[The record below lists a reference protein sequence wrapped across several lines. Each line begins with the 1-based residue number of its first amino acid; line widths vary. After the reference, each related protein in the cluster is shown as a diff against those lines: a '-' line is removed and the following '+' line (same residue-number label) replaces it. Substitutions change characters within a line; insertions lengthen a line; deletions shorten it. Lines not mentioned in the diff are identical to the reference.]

1 MFKIEHANSGKTLA
15 NSRKS
20 KRSFR
25 YRFGRNLMNWVGYM
39 KLAHPNILAGKSDS
53 QILKVYSQILANYS
67 QNFNTFFKLILICRW
82 AKFMDVPNRES
93 QKIRVCKNFFLS
105 CLVIISLT
113 PPDEQRGKQSY
124 SKIPNERK
132 AFAYEHINSYPT
144 VQSHYCRADTNK
156 KYLTS
161 DLNISKMYDQYVS
174 VCLAQNKIPVE
185 KHMFRFFSP
194 KKDLCEICVE
204 FDTLSKT
211 GLTDSDKVKCYENH
225 ITSKDMM
232 RIERDNDKI
241 IDSKTAVVC
250 FDLENVL
257 TLPKTNVGCA
267 FYKRKLNCYNLTAH
281 LNLNGQIYC
290 AIWNEGLVGR
300 SGNDLASAIVSCLE
314 QIIEDHRSI
323 EKIITWSDSCVPQN
337 RNSLISC
344 AVINLMMRHPNIT
357 SVHMKY
363 SIPGHIWSP
372 IGLTRVLLKV
382 NRKKPFKTLQ
392 MRQDHFKNYYEMA
405 KPFKFSLIPFAS
417 VAQLFFSKINRSII
431 QYKTCHGIDEFIL
444 VNISSQ
450 TKSSHVLWKLI

>member
-1 MFKIEHANSGKTLA
+1 MTRKRQKLTKVWQSNLLKEKVNSGLEHNT
-15 NSRKS
+15 KS
-20 KRSFR
+20 GNIIPAKEIRYNKMCKDKCSFKCRENFTDLQIIDTHKSYYKLTQKDKLGFLLNFTDRVECTQSKKHVFMFR
-25 YRFGRNLMNWVGYM
+25 YYF
-39 KLAHPNILAGKSDS
+39 
-53 QILKVYSQILANYS
+53 
-67 QNFNTFFKLILICRW
+67 
-82 AKFMDVPNRES
+82 PNRES

-105 CLVIISLT
+105 CLVISQNPVYNVHNNKNPVSLT

-185 KHMFRFFSP
+185 KHMFRDIFNTKFNLGFFSP

-211 GLTDSDKVKCYENH
+211 GLTDSDKIKRYENH

-241 IDSKTAVVC
+241 IDSITAVVC

-290 AIWNEGLVGR
+290 AIWNEGLVG
-300 SGNDLASAIVSCLE
+300 
-314 QIIEDHRSI
+314 
-323 EKIITWSDSCVPQN
+323 
-337 RNSLISC
+337 
-344 AVINLMMRHPNIT
+344 
-357 SVHMKY
+357 
-363 SIPGHIWSP
+363 
-372 IGLTRVLLKV
+372 
-382 NRKKPFKTLQ
+382 
-392 MRQDHFKNYYEMA
+392 
-405 KPFKFSLIPFAS
+405 
-417 VAQLFFSKINRSII
+417 
-431 QYKTCHGIDEFIL
+431 
-444 VNISSQ
+444 
-450 TKSSHVLWKLI
+450 